1 MALKSKDAEDAEDA
15 EDAGDARDARDAGG
29 RVRPFLERKGRA
41 SKNFQ
46 KGVLACT
53 QLGII

>member
-15 EDAGDARDARDAGG
+15 GDARDAVDAGG

-41 SKNFQ
+41 PKNFQ
-46 KGVLACT
+46 EGVLDLT
-53 QLGII
+53 RLEII